1 MTGVKV
7 QDMPNISDP
16 GDLEAQHEQGAIAA
30 RLAAKKSHSYVGD
43 AVLGAIDGCVTTFAV
58 VSGVSGAHLPHG
70 VALVLGL
77 ANLCADG
84 VSMAV
89 SNYQKA
95 RSDVERTAQARR
107 IEERHIE
114 VVPEG
119 EREEIRQIFAQKG
132 FAGPLLEEIVAVIT
146 RDRQRWVDTMVTEEL
161 GLQLDSPV
169 PWKAALV
176 TFVGF
181 FLAGMIPL
189 LPFLVPLPLPAP
201 ALFWG
206 SAGATGVAFV
216 LIGAL
221 KGRVLSR
228 SMLAAGLETLLL
240 GGGAA
245 ALAYLVGV
253 WLQELAGTP

>member
-1 MTGVKV
+1 
-7 QDMPNISDP
+7 MPNISDH
-16 GDLEAQHEQGAIAA
+16 GDLQAQHERGAIAA
-30 RLAAKKSHSYVGD
+30 RLAANKVHSYVGD

-58 VSGVSGAHLPHG
+58 VSGVSGAHLPYG

-89 SNYQKA
+89 SNYHKA
-95 RSDVERTAQARR
+95 RSDGERIAQARR
-107 IEERHIE
+107 SEERHIAL
-114 VVPEG
+114 VPDG

-161 GLQLDSPV
+161 GLPLDSPV

-176 TFVGF
+176 TFMSF
-181 FLAGMIPL
+181 CLAGLIPL

-206 SAGATGVAFV
+206 SAVATGVAFV

-228 SMLAAGLETLLL
+228 SMLTAGLETLLL

-253 WLQELAGTP
+253 WLQDLAGTP